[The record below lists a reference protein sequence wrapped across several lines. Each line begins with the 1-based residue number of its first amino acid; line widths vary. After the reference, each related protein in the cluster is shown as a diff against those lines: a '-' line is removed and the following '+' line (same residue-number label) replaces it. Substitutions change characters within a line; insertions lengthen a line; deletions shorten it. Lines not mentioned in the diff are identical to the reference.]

1 MDGGPSN
8 LRSCTRCCNACVGS
22 CTSTLLRIPKLVL
35 AFSPSTHALYD
46 FPAQGDAAAPRP
58 LVAGPWAA
66 AWEGPHSR
74 RVGAPVP
81 QTWAMGIPLAG
92 QASMPSIGALQGLG
106 NPKAGVHGG
115 ALPPWPPA
123 AAAAAQRMPDLA
135 QGPKPYPHAL
145 LPGLAVAPLRR
156 AASGASLLSATS
168 SDASTGELGGSS
180 GEDEPSL
187 AGLTLGVHEGRP
199 RSVPASPSSV
209 LTGPYRRAA
218 AAAAALDARKPSDG
232 RAADATPAS
241 TYIAAGKPERPGGHS
256 RSASA
261 GSADGLS
268 VVGGMAGRA
277 GGAAGAVGS
286 GLGLPPAQAAAV
298 APRGLGPLSAL
309 PLASAP
315 PPAAVQNPRQ
325 GLEGPLAGPAVGWAP
340 VPYPAVFEP
349 AAGKAGMELMA
360 SRLADAGS
368 PEPALAEQQADPVV
382 GTVLGMPEVLAPMHA
397 PAVHRRRPTLRRR
410 LLRLLLAHRPRSGGH
425 HHRREGRP

>member
-1 MDGGPSN
+1 MA
-8 LRSCTRCCNACVGS
+8 RS
-22 CTSTLLRIPKLVL
+22 
-35 AFSPSTHALYD
+35 
-46 FPAQGDAAAPRP
+46 

-92 QASMPSIGALQGLG
+92 QASMPSIGAAQGLG
-106 NPKAGVHGG
+106 NTKAGAHGG

-135 QGPKPYPHAL
+135 QAPKPYPLAP

-180 GEDEPSL
+180 CEDEPSL
-187 AGLTLGVHEGRP
+187 AGLSLGSYEGRP

-209 LTGPYRRAA
+209 LMGPYRRAA
-218 AAAAALDARKPSDG
+218 AAAAALDAPKPSDG
-232 RAADATPAS
+232 RAADLTSAS
-241 TYIAAGKPERPGGHS
+241 TNIATGKPERARGHS

-277 GGAAGAVGS
+277 GGAAGKVGS
-286 GLGLPPAQAAAV
+286 GLGLPPAQAAAA

-315 PPAAVQNPRQ
+315 PATAVQNPIQ
-325 GLEGPLAGPAVGWAP
+325 GLEGSPAGLAGGWAP

-349 AAGKAGMELMA
+349 SAGKAGMELMA
-360 SRLADAGS
+360 SCLADAGR
-368 PEPALAEQQADPVV
+368 PEPALAVQQADPVV
-382 GTVLGMPEVLAPMHA
+382 LTVLCMPEVPAPVPA
-397 PAVHRRRPTLRRR
+397 PAMHRRRPTLRRR

-425 HHRREGRP
+425 HHRREGRL